1 MADVNLADAKAR
13 LSELINKV
21 ATGETVQ
28 IIKRGKPVAKL
39 TAMNATKRPVDLAA
53 LRKVT
58 SAMPRQVQSAGS
70 FVRSMRDEDRY

>member
-13 LSELINKV
+13 LSELVNRV
-21 ATGETVQ
+21 AAGETVQ

-39 TAMNATKRPVDLAA
+39 IATNATKLRVDLAA

-58 SAMPRQVQSAGS
+58 SAMPRQTQSAGS
-70 FVRSMRDEDRY
+70 FVRFMRDEDRY